1 MTILFGHPGGNPNS
15 HQAALAH
22 FEAGVLEAFCVP
34 WLPRRETVH
43 RLSRIPGLG
52 ASAARFVRRSFPPL
66 EPAPVIQGR
75 LGEMRRLALR
85 AIGRGDERL
94 SYEAND
100 WLMRVMSREAK
111 RPRVTAVHSYE
122 DCALW
127 QFRTARQ
134 LGKACIYD
142 MPIGFYGAWQE
153 TEKLLFDQFPDWAP
167 SDDRVTS
174 QYVRPDQ
181 KSEEMELADLVLVP
195 SSFVRKT
202 IEIKYRAKQIELA
215 AYGVDTDFWRPVER
229 KDSAS
234 RHMKFIYAGQISLR
248 KGIPLLLEAWR
259 SADIPDATLQL
270 VGLWKLSNA
279 KRTNLPP
286 NVVLIEPRSPTELR
300 RLYQESDVFVFP
312 SYFEGFGLVLLEAM
326 ACGLPAIATNATA
339 GPDVLSADC
348 GIVVPMADWEALA
361 AALMRM
367 AGDRDRLE
375 EMRAAARARALTH
388 SWDRYRGQV
397 ARATARFTS

>member
-1 MTILFGHPGGNPNS
+1 
-15 HQAALAH
+15 
-22 FEAGVLEAFCVP
+22 
-34 WLPRRETVH
+34 
-43 RLSRIPGLG
+43 
-52 ASAARFVRRSFPPL
+52 
-66 EPAPVIQGR
+66 
-75 LGEMRRLALR
+75 
-85 AIGRGDERL
+85 
-94 SYEAND
+94 
-100 WLMRVMSREAK
+100 
-111 RPRVTAVHSYE
+111 
-122 DCALW
+122 
-127 QFRTARQ
+127 
-134 LGKACIYD
+134 